1 MRDRSR
7 RPTAIVGANNAI
19 TAGIVYALNL
29 KGIKIP
35 DDVSVISYG
44 DSRWC
49 RFFNPPVTAIVQPVE
64 QIGSIAANN
73 LIKRITGEN
82 TKVEQVCLQSMLLT
96 RASTAA
102 I

>member
-1 MRDRSR
+1 MVQ
-7 RPTAIVGANNAI
+7 I
-19 TAGIVYALNL
+19 
-29 KGIKIP
+29 
-35 DDVSVISYG
+35 
-44 DSRWC
+44 
-49 RFFNPPVTAIVQPVE
+49 FNPPVTAIVQPVE